1 MRGDRHDGESR
12 TPRALTRRRG
22 QRRQDFLDYAL
33 GSLREAESWI
43 QDEIEF
49 GDFQEEQCRRAF
61 WFGER
66 CFTATLRLKHS
77 QERYAVGGDGR
88 PVRFT
93 DCRLAW

>member
-1 MRGDRHDGESR
+1 VPKHITEGFVRFSPLDFCR
-12 TPRALTRRRG
+12 
-22 QRRQDFLDYAL
+22 FLDYAL

-43 QDEIEF
+43 QDGIEF